1 MVQGRSHQ
9 LSERMKTLFP
19 TILIILDLAAAVVY
33 ALAKDYPRAFYW
45 IMAGGIT
52 LSTLFIK

>member
-1 MVQGRSHQ
+1 
-9 LSERMKTLFP
+9 MKTLFP
-19 TILIILDLAAAVVY
+19 TILIILDIAAAVVY